1 MLQSMELQRVGHN
14 LVFEKYQMQIAT
26 REQVLLRLCLQETTL
41 RPFLDILTN
50 NLKSSNLNFY
60 RNKQKH
66 ELLNTFKCYYG
77 PDTELRASAC
87 VLPLNLPQTLICG
100 HCCFFIWQGLQ
111 FKKTGFPGGSVVK
124 NLPANAGDTGD
135 MVSIPGSGRFP
146 GGGNGNPLQYSCLE
160 NSMDRRAC
168 GL

>member
-1 MLQSMELQRVGHN
+1 MESQRVGHN

-87 VLPLNLPQTLICG
+87 FT
-100 HCCFFIWQGLQ
+100 
-111 FKKTGFPGGSVVK
+111 FKPPPNTNMWALLF
-124 NLPANAGDTGD
+124 LYLAGAT
-135 MVSIPGSGRFP
+135 V
-146 GGGNGNPLQYSCLE
+146 
-160 NSMDRRAC
+160 
-168 GL
+168 